1 MHFTW
6 DFRRSPSGTGKAA
19 STRQRTA
26 RAWSLRKSRR
36 CTESATKVT
45 PAKRIFLTTCCFA
58 LALTGGARADT
69 VVSITGGL
77 IRGAEQRPPAN
88 GAVFKGIPYAHPP
101 VGSLRWREPQ
111 PVVGWKGTRDAT
123 RYGPACMQ
131 NPLGTGVFLAPLA
144 KLYGHDY
151 PRQKIDMSEDCLY
164 LNVWTTEWPAK
175 HPLPVMFWI
184 HGGSNVMGSGAESS
198 YDGTSL
204 ATKGVVVVTINYR
217 LGIFGSFSHPQ
228 LTQESSHHASGN
240 YGLLDQIAALQWV
253 QQNIAQFGGDPGRV
267 TVFGESAG
275 AIDAGLLLCSP
286 LANGLMQTVIMESGP
301 VLLQH
306 HPAALAKGEHFGEQM
321 ALSLEVNGHNA
332 IEKMRA
338 LPAETVL
345 EKSNEKANTATNPGL
360 TIDGWFLREAP
371 GDLFAQGRQL
381 PVDFIIGNNGREMSA
396 FRASSGTD
404 GSSPAGLDNSAMQTV
419 KIFYGR
425 SATLVVGSFLVDNAL
440 RRTEAA
446 DSWLNDVIGTCPGMA
461 MATLH
466 GSAGHHAY
474 FYLFER
480 EVPGKG
486 QQSLGSFHSLELP
499 YVFGALRQP
508 TWTWL
513 PFEETDHKLSEALQ
527 GYWSNFA
534 KTGNPNGTNL
544 PEWREFESRGQ
555 LAMQFRK
562 NGTVALLK
570 RSRPTYC
577 DVDAADLK
585 ARLTS
590 TKR

>member
-1 MHFTW
+1 
-6 DFRRSPSGTGKAA
+6 
-19 STRQRTA
+19 
-26 RAWSLRKSRR
+26 
-36 CTESATKVT
+36 VT
-45 PAKRIFLTTCCFA
+45 LVKRIFLTTCCLAF
-58 LALTGGARADT
+58 ALTGGARAET
-69 VVSITGGL
+69 VVRITAGL
-77 IRGAEQRPPAN
+77 IRGAEQTPPAN
-88 GAVFKGIPYAHPP
+88 GAVFKGIPFAEPP
-101 VGSLRWREPQ
+101 VGSLRWRGPQ
-111 PVVGWKGTRDAT
+111 PVVSWKGTRDAA
-123 RYGPACMQ
+123 RYRPACMQ

-151 PRQKIDMSEDCLY
+151 PQRKIDMSEDCLY

-175 HPLPVMFWI
+175 HAAPVMFWI

-198 YDGTSL
+198 YDGTTL
-204 ATKGVVVVTINYR
+204 AAKGVVVVTINYR
-217 LGIFGSFSHPQ
+217 LGILGSFSHPQ
-228 LTQESSHHASGN
+228 LTQESPHHASGN

-253 QQNIAQFGGDPGRV
+253 HQNIAQFGGDPGRV

-286 LANGLMQTVIMESGP
+286 LASGLMQRVIMESGP
-301 VLLQH
+301 VLLGP

-321 ALSLEVNGHNA
+321 ALALGVNGNHA

-338 LPAETVL
+338 LPAETVI
-345 EKSNEKANTATNPGL
+345 EKSNEKAKTATNPGL
-360 TIDGWFLREAP
+360 VIDGWFLREAP
-371 GDLFAQGRQL
+371 GDLFAQGREL

-396 FRASSGTD
+396 FRAASGAG
-404 GSSPAGLDNSAMQTV
+404 GSSSASLDDSAMQTV

-425 SATLVVGSFLVDNAL
+425 SATLVVGFFLADNVL
-440 RRTEAA
+440 RRTAAA

-461 MATLH
+461 MAALH
-466 GSAGHHAY
+466 ASAGHHAY

-486 QQSLGSFHSLELP
+486 QASLGSFHSLEVP

-508 TWTWL
+508 AWTWL
-513 PFEETDHKLSEALQ
+513 PFEETDHKLSEVVRD
-527 GYWSNFA
+527 YWTNFA

-555 LAMQFRK
+555 VAMEVGK

-570 RSRPTYC
+570 RSRPPYC
-577 DVDAADLK
+577 DVDPADLQ

-590 TKR
+590 TKQ